1 MSTPA
6 EQFDR
11 VAAAYATSGV
21 HARGA
26 DLGML
31 AEMLRPHPEGRLL
44 DLGTGAGHAALAVAP
59 LVGHVYAVDV
69 SQQMLATAARLA
81 AERLVANI
89 SFHRL
94 AVEEVSSL
102 APALAADGA
111 EPRLDGAFTRYSA
124 HHWHDFEAGVR
135 EAARVLKP
143 SGVAGF
149 ADAVSAMPGA
159 NPSASARSKMT
170 SRRRPYSPAL
180 DTFLNALE
188 LLHDPSHARDA
199 SIDEWR
205 ARLADAGFVV
215 EATHTWKIQLDTDEW
230 LARSATAPWRAE
242 ACRQLLRQASGAARE
257 AFAIL
262 ASGGI
267 FSLPAALLLAHRPA

>member
-124 HHWHDFEAGVR
+124 HHWAGPQD
-135 EAARVLKP
+135 ALQGTATLLKP
-143 SGVAGF
+143 GAPFVLI
-149 ADAVSAMPGA
+149 DTVSPE
-159 NPSASARSKMT
+159 
-170 SRRRPYSPAL
+170 SPAL

-230 LARSATAPWRAE
+230 LARSATEAWRAE

-262 ASGGI
+262 AGGGG
-267 FSLPAALLLAHRPA
+267 FSLPVALLLARRLP